1 MRIAIDAR
9 AYGWTG
15 IGRYIRSIVAQYAQ
29 LEGEHTYV
37 MLTGAKSV
45 PQLEHDL
52 PDRQRFSIAVV
63 NDAYYSW
70 QEQTIFLWQLLQ
82 VPVDLYHFTHFNIPL
97 LFTKPYVVTIHDTT
111 RFVFSGQRRQSLWH
125 QVAYETVFAHAV
137 TRARHVI
144 ATSASTVTE
153 LQRLPIPRRPTTV
166 IHEAVDPSYAS
177 PATALEVTKVRM
189 LIGCAEPYLL
199 YVGVWMTHKNLERLL
214 EAFAIVLQTEPQLR
228 LVMTGKPKPGY
239 NNLLVYAQRLGISDR
254 VIFLGYV
261 PEALLPALY
270 AEAQCLVFPSLY
282 EGFGLPA
289 LEAAASGTPVVTSN
303 VTSLPEVMG
312 KAACYVNPESTASIA
327 AGINKVLSN
336 HQYRSHLIAAG
347 TSRSQEFSWR
357 VAAQR
362 HLRVYEQAVVGNQ

>member
-29 LEGEHTYV
+29 LENAHTFV
-37 MLTGAKSV
+37 ILTGAKSV
-45 PQLEHDL
+45 PQLEQDL
-52 PDRQRFSIAVV
+52 PDRQRFPIEVV
-63 NDAYYSW
+63 NDSYYSW
-70 QEQTIFLWQLLQ
+70 QEQTIFLWQLLR

-97 LFTKPYVVTIHDTT
+97 LFAKPYVVTIHDTT
-111 RFVFSGQRRQSLWH
+111 RFVFAGQRRQSFWH

-144 ATSASTVTE
+144 ATSAATVTE
-153 LQRLPIPRRPTTV
+153 LQRLPITRRPTTV
-166 IHEAVDPSYAS
+166 IHEAADPLFTNQ
-177 PATALEVTKVRM
+177 ATALEVTKVRM
-189 LIGCAEPYLL
+189 LIGCAEPCLL

-261 PEALLPALY
+261 PESLLPALY
-270 AEAQCLVFPSLY
+270 AQAQCLVFPSLY

-312 KAACYVNPESTASIA
+312 NAACYVNPESTASIA
-327 AGINKVLSN
+327 AGISKVLNN

-347 TSRSQEFSWR
+347 ISRSQEFSWR

-362 HLRVYEQAVVGNQ
+362 HLRVYEQALLT